1 MTPLSVTGNR
11 AWRLATGIA
20 LVILG
25 ILVLGFGVM
34 NARFDV
40 YAAFITG
47 TNVVTGIAMVLF
59 HRL

>member
-1 MTPLSVTGNR
+1 MTPIFMTGNR

-25 ILVLGFGVM
+25 LLVLGFGVM
-34 NARFDV
+34 NARFDA
-40 YAAFITG
+40 YAALITG
-47 TNVVTGIAMVLF
+47 TNVVTGVAMVLF